1 MKTINLKSV
10 ITTGILSGIVILAS
24 GFTMIPV
31 VGDEMDKILNSRGL
45 PPLSD
50 WAILFICLV
59 SISIGI
65 FLVFLYSLLKAHFNS
80 KCKAAVT
87 SSLLVFFVTYFL
99 SNASLVLYGF
109 MPLKFAAIGT
119 LWGLGELLLAGVI
132 VPLIYKDNCT
142 HISPNMS

>member
-24 GFTMIPV
+24 GLTMIPV

-50 WAILFICLV
+50 WAVLFICLV
-59 SISIGI
+59 SITIGI
-65 FLVFLYSLLKAHFNS
+65 FLVFFYSLLKAHFNS
-80 KCKAAVT
+80 KFKAAVT
-87 SSLLVFFVTYFL
+87 SSLVVFFVTYFL

-119 LWGLGELLLAGVI
+119 LWGLGELLMAGII

-142 HISPNMS
+142 QISPNMP